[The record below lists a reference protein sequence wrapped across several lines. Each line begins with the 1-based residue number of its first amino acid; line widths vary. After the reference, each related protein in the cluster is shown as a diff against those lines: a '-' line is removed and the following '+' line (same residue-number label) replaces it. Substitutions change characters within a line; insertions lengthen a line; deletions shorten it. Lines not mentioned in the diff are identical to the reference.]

1 MKEEIYALTYTLEQ
15 TYWWYVA
22 RRQIVRTQ
30 VARFL
35 PARSEPSVPSR
46 ILDYGCGT
54 GLNLLCLSP
63 LGNVYGLE
71 TSERGVAFC
80 RQRGLIQV
88 THWNGSLCAGNPFGQ
103 PFDLITMLDVLEH
116 IDDDVAILQQLG
128 TWLTPEGILLATV
141 PAYEFLWSGEDYVS
155 DHKRRYTKRRLSN
168 VFRQTGYEIIKLSYF
183 NTLLFPAQ
191 VLVLLWKRLFTPRSM
206 YRSHIKPLRPTVNA
220 LLTRIMAA
228 EDHVLPHIN
237 LAFGGSILCC
247 ARKGTARG

>member
-1 MKEEIYALTYTLEQ
+1 MKEEIYELTYMIEQ

-22 RRQIVRTQ
+22 RRQIIRTQ

-35 PARSEPSVPSR
+35 PARSAQSVPPR

-54 GLNLLCLSP
+54 GINLFWLST
-63 LGNVYGLE
+63 LGNVYGLD

-80 RQRGLIQV
+80 MQRGLSQV
-88 THWNGSLCAGNPFGQ
+88 AHVHGSLSHGNPFGQ

-116 IDDDVAILQQLG
+116 IDDDVAILKQLG
-128 TWLTPEGILLATV
+128 TWLKPEGILLVTV

-155 DHKRRYTKRRLSN
+155 DHKRRYTKRRISH
-168 VFRQTGYEIIKLSYF
+168 VFRQIGYEIVKLSYF
-183 NTLLFPAQ
+183 NTLLLPVQ
-191 VLVLLWKRLFTPRSM
+191 VLTILWKRLFSPRSM
-206 YRSHIKPLRPTVNA
+206 YRSHITPLRPAVNA

-228 EDHVLPHIN
+228 EDHVLPHVN

-247 ARKGTARG
+247 ARKGPA